1 MEILNAKS
9 KQRKRAIKQVVKK
22 AIKDK
27 DTKLLFKVC
36 YGITLFLRITACL
49 LGSYTIY
56 YAAFISDYGYIG
68 YLRLIITFLFP
79 YMFSYIPAVIYHIC
93 LSKEYFYRRKE
104 SVTISD
110 NGFVYAYHDD
120 QMINSDGIL
129 SYNVDFNKIDKFDYC
144 EKTKVLDL
152 YGEIAMDVYEN
163 GKLKESH
170 VCRQFSMLDVYDR
183 SIHRILGDKIKQT
196 VTR

>member
-9 KQRKRAIKQVVKK
+9 KQRKRAIKKVVKT
-22 AIKDK
+22 ALKDK
-27 DTKLLFKVC
+27 NTKLLFKVC
-36 YGITLFLRITACL
+36 YGITLFLRIAACL
-49 LGSYTIY
+49 LGAYTIY

-68 YLRLIITFLFP
+68 YLYLIITFLFP
-79 YMFSYIPAVIYHIC
+79 FMFSYVPAVIYHIS

-120 QMINSDGIL
+120 QMIYSDGIL

-152 YGEIAMDVYEN
+152 YGEIALDLYEH
-163 GKLKESH
+163 GKLKESI

-183 SIHRILGDKIKQT
+183 NIHRILGDKIKQT

>member
-9 KQRKRAIKQVVKK
+9 KQRKRAIKKVVK
-22 AIKDK
+22 AALKDK
-27 DTKLLFKVC
+27 NTKVLYKTC
-36 YGITLFLRITACL
+36 YIITLFLRITACL

-56 YAAFISDYGYIG
+56 YAAFVSNYGYID
-68 YLRLIITFLFP
+68 YLYLTITFLFP
-79 YMFSYIPAVIYHIC
+79 FLFSYVPAMIYHIS

-120 QMINSDGIL
+120 QMIYSDGIL
-129 SYNVDFNKIDKFDYC
+129 SYNVDYNKIDKYEYC

-152 YGEIAMDVYEN
+152 YGEIVIDVYAN
-163 GKLKESH
+163 GELKESN

-183 SIHRILGDKIKQT
+183 NIHQILGDKIT
-196 VTR
+196 VVK

>member
-9 KQRKRAIKQVVKK
+9 KQRKRAIKKVVKK
-22 AIKDK
+22 ALKDK
-27 DTKLLFKVC
+27 NTKVLYKIC
-36 YGITLFLRITACL
+36 YIITLFLRITAFL
-49 LGSYTIY
+49 LGAYTIY

-79 YMFSYIPAVIYHIC
+79 YMFSYIPAVIYHIS

-120 QMINSDGIL
+120 QMIYSDGIL

-152 YGEIAMDVYEN
+152 YGEIALDLYEH
-163 GKLKESH
+163 GKLKESI

-183 SIHRILGDKIKQT
+183 NLHQILGDKTKQT
-196 VTR
+196 VAR

>member
-9 KQRKRAIKQVVKK
+9 KQRKRAIKKVVKT
-22 AIKDK
+22 ALKDK
-27 DTKLLFKVC
+27 NTKLLFKVC

-68 YLRLIITFLFP
+68 YLYLIITFLFP
-79 YMFSYIPAVIYHIC
+79 FMFSYVPAVIYHIS

-152 YGEIAMDVYEN
+152 YGEIALDLYEH
-163 GKLKESH
+163 GKLKESI

-183 SIHRILGDKIKQT
+183 NIHQILGDKIKQT
-196 VTR
+196 VAR